1 MSSPYNTSGPG
12 GPGPSFEPAGG
23 YSSGAYSA
31 PTPDP
36 YASQPAT
43 NLYGQPVD
51 PYAQHGMSPYGSYGG
66 GTYGVH
72 AYPQQPAKS
81 KAAAALLAFFL
92 GTFGAHSFYLG
103 KKGLGVGHLALLAAG
118 FVLMVLGIASGT
130 QSAGGSGLAI
140 AGFGYLL
147 WGINSLWAFVD
158 FIIIL
163 VTHES
168 DLGR

>member
-23 YSSGAYSA
+23 YSSGAHSA

-36 YASQPAT
+36 YASRPAT

-66 GTYGVH
+66 GSYGVY

-81 KAAAALLAFFL
+81 KVAAALLAFFL
-92 GTFGAHSFYLG
+92 GTLGAHSFYLG
-103 KKGLGVGHLALLAAG
+103 KKGLGIGHLALVAAG
-118 FVLMVLGIASGT
+118 FTMMMVGVMSGE
-130 QSAGGSGLAI
+130 SGLAI
-140 AGFGYLL
+140 AGVGYLL
-147 WGINSLWAFVD
+147 WAANSLWAFVE

>member
-1 MSSPYNTSGPG
+1 MSSPYYTSGPG
-12 GPGPSFEPAGG
+12 GPGPSYEPYGQ
-23 YSSGAYSA
+23 SGHQ
-31 PTPDP
+31 DP

-66 GTYGVH
+66 GTYGVYS
-72 AYPQQPAKS
+72 YPQQPAKS

-92 GTFGAHSFYLG
+92 GTLGAHSFYLG
-103 KKGLGVGHLALLAAG
+103 KKGQGLGHLALVVAG
-118 FVLMVLGIASGT
+118 FTMMMMGVMSGE
-130 QSAGGSGLAI
+130 SGLAI

-147 WGINSLWAFVD
+147 WGANSLWAFVD